1 MTKLPTI
8 NQFTM
13 KALAGGYTTSDIET
27 IISMINDK
35 RDKLQNDLK
44 QLKELEKLA
53 RIVAET
59 KLANSVENE
68 ILTTADNTAA
78 SGIVIESTN
87 DEAATEST
95 KVM

>member
-35 RDKLQNDLK
+35 RDKLQSDLK

-53 RIVAET
+53 KIVAEA

-68 ILTTADNTAA
+68 ILNATEE
-78 SGIVIESTN
+78 SGIIIDSTN
-87 DEAATEST
+87 DSATEEST